1 MFRISTLILKIILV
15 FLIILLFNKKGRSRF
30 RISKR
35 FIITVLIS
43 LAFIFG
49 WAIWTVFLQDVV
61 PRHRTFFVSYD
72 SFCKKA
78 EHASFI
84 SDLPESSK
92 DIKYYWGIDWFV
104 EIAGYGTSL
113 SDEDYEKLRAQ
124 ALEDYRKRSLDGNFP
139 EKTLYLYTNG
149 EEREYVNDEW
159 LKKYDVSKANELL
172 ADDEEIKDYYIL
184 AYDYTDN
191 GRSVYFQCMLCNDLS
206 KRIIEID
213 YRDMNAHPGGR

>member
-1 MFRISTLILKIILV
+1 MFRISTIILKIILV
-15 FLIILLFNKKGRSRF
+15 FLIILLFHKKGRSKF
-30 RISKR
+30 GISKR
-35 FIITVLIS
+35 FIITILIC

-78 EHASFI
+78 EHASFV
-84 SDLPESSK
+84 SELPESSK
-92 DIKYYWGIDWFV
+92 GIKYYWGIDSFV

-113 SDEDYEKLRAQ
+113 SDEDYEKMRTQ
-124 ALEDYRKRSLDGNFP
+124 ALERYRERSLAGNFP
-139 EKTLYLYTNG
+139 EKTLCLYTNG
-149 EEREYVNDEW
+149 KEREYVNDEW

-184 AYDYTDN
+184 VYDYIDD
-191 GRSVYFQCMLCNDLS
+191 GRSVYFKCMLCNDAS
-206 KRIIEID
+206 KRVIEID
-213 YRDMNAHPGGR
+213 YSDMHAHPGGR